1 MAKINNYILVCG
13 GTGCRASRSEEII
26 AALRRAVDAVGPR
39 PESLDT
45 LHCLSTGRQVVYR
58 TPYSPKYAAV
68 GDGSLTDGLR
78 GDWNYGDGRW
88 QGWLDTDIDL
98 VVDLG
103 ECCSVKHI
111 AADFMQGF
119 YADIWMPR
127 AVEIS
132 VSNDNKAYTMLATVE
147 NDVPFDFRQDCYR
160 TFGWTGESQGR
171 YIRLKA
177 FHNGHPGGWIF
188 TDEIIV
194 E

>member
-1 MAKINNYILVCG
+1 MPLDRQ
-13 GTGCRASRSEEII
+13 TGCLPYALQPEIRGCGRWL
-26 AALRRAVDAVGPR
+26 ADRRAAR
-39 PESLDT
+39 RLE
-45 LHCLSTGRQVVYR
+45 
-58 TPYSPKYAAV
+58 
-68 GDGSLTDGLR
+68 LR
-78 GDWNYGDGRW
+78 

-177 FHNGHPGGWIF
+177 FNNGHPGGWIF

>member
-1 MAKINNYILVCG
+1 M
-13 GTGCRASRSEEII
+13 
-26 AALRRAVDAVGPR
+26 
-39 PESLDT
+39 
-45 LHCLSTGRQVVYR
+45 
-58 TPYSPKYAAV
+58 
-68 GDGSLTDGLR
+68 
-78 GDWNYGDGRW
+78 
-88 QGWLDTDIDL
+88 
-98 VVDLG
+98 
-103 ECCSVKHI
+103 KHI

-160 TFGWTGESQGR
+160 TFGWTGEFQGR

>member
-1 MAKINNYILVCG
+1 MEDSYVLQLQEPKFREFYLSYSGYAQCG
-13 GTGCRASRSEEII
+13 PLHCYGPASRPHYLIHF
-26 AALRRAVDAVGPR
+26 VVKGK
-39 PESLDT
+39 
-45 LHCLSTGRQVVYR
+45 GMYQVSGQKHY
-58 TPYSPKYAAV
+58 
-68 GDGSLTDGLR
+68 LTAG
-78 GDWNYGDGRW
+78 
-88 QGWLDTDIDL
+88 
-98 VVDLG
+98 
-103 ECCSVKHI
+103 
-111 AADFMQGF
+111 QGF
-119 YADIWMPR
+119 LLPR

>member
-1 MAKINNYILVCG
+1 MK
-13 GTGCRASRSEEII
+13 R
-26 AALRRAVDAVGPR
+26 
-39 PESLDT
+39 
-45 LHCLSTGRQVVYR
+45 
-58 TPYSPKYAAV
+58 
-68 GDGSLTDGLR
+68 
-78 GDWNYGDGRW
+78 
-88 QGWLDTDIDL
+88 
-98 VVDLG
+98 
-103 ECCSVKHI
+103 I